1 MPSNSF
7 LKLSGNFF
15 SEGTYSGG
23 GNLYATFKRIE
34 KKFVKK
40 TQVVV
45 KLKFKC
51 KGLFSGNTSVKNGR
65 LSLLVHT
72 RVYKKKNKQAIE
84 YKELKSEN
92 AIQLKGEVVELEK
105 FDELFNV

>member
-1 MPSNSF
+1 LLEDESLLQKNFFNDLIAKVKREMMPCNHF
-7 LKLSGNFF
+7 LKLSGDFF

-72 RVYKKKNKQAIE
+72 RVYKKKNK
-84 YKELKSEN
+84 
-92 AIQLKGEVVELEK
+92 
-105 FDELFNV
+105 